1 MLTVNLSTKI
11 DCDEAFVAWLER
23 GALAGANSLVLWN
36 GRLTDAAA
44 RALAVHPDAA
54 SLRSLDLSW
63 NRIGPDGAR
72 ALADGLPGLVSLR
85 LYHND
90 VGPRGTVAV
99 ANARWRLTSLNLCGN
114 GIGVEGAAA
123 LARGEA
129 TERLESLHLGWVG
142 LGDRGVARLA
152 ERRWRLLRELNV
164 RDNEIT
170 MAGARTLIS
179 DAFPK
184 LRRLGL
190 DDNPL
195 GVEALP
201 VLRSPAAR
209 RIESIN
215 LAGCDVEGRV
225 G

>member
-1 MLTVNLSTKI
+1 MNLSTKI
-11 DCDEAFVAWLER
+11 GSDAAFIAWLAS
-23 GALAGANSLVLWN
+23 GALAGTASLVLWN
-36 GRLTDAAA
+36 GRLTDVAA
-44 RALAVHPDAA
+44 RALAAHSDAA

-90 VGPRGTVAV
+90 VGANGAVAV

-123 LARGEA
+123 LAQGEA
-129 TERLESLHLGWVG
+129 TKSLESLHLGWVG

-152 ERRWRLLRELNV
+152 ERRWTELTELNV

-170 MAGARTLIS
+170 IEGVRALVS
-179 DAFPK
+179 EAFPK

-190 DDNPL
+190 DDNPI
-195 GVEALP
+195 GVEVLP
-201 VLRSPAAR
+201 VLRGSAAQR
-209 RIESIN
+209 MDSIN
-215 LAGCDVEGRV
+215 LVGCEVEGQV
-225 G
+225 D